1 MRLGKLYI
9 CIYYTYIIFL
19 CSDQRPI
26 HFFLTLDNTRL
37 LPPKILTV
45 VQLTEFDANCKGRRR
60 NQRSDQHFLRPLL
73 CQLLLDQH
81 SLRPL
86 LCQRMFPALQ
96 NQPYPVVQ
104 RRLYQLIF
112 RQLQYQHLNLQLK
125 YQLLVRPMLQQLM
138 FPPRQSQLPRGIKK
152 HLVLPKRKLN
162 AIAHVRRPSHPN
174 LQEENLQKRRYV
186 ETIVVL
192 AAKLHSHVLI
202 PNLHHFILSSLLHS
216 SPLFD
221 IGKAREKKYKGCFE
235 KKMQMPMLVETI
247 GMFCHSQKSTFGYI
261 AFNLLN
267 PLSDTIAIN
276 TPILLF
282 T

>member
-1 MRLGKLYI
+1 MLLGKYIYLYI
-9 CIYYTYIIFL
+9 LHFYAETNT
-19 CSDQRPI
+19 
-26 HFFLTLDNTRL
+26 FFLTLDNTRL

-45 VQLTEFDANCKGRRR
+45 VQLTEFDANCKCRRR

-73 CQLLLDQH
+73 CQ
-81 SLRPL
+81 
-86 LCQRMFPALQ
+86 RMFPALR

-112 RQLQYQHLNLQLK
+112 RQLQYQHLNLQLE
-125 YQLLVRPMLQQLM
+125 YQLLVRPILQQLM

-202 PNLHHFILSSLLHS
+202 PNLHHISYYHLSYLHS
-216 SPLFD
+216 SSLFD

-235 KKMQMPMLVETI
+235 KKMQMPLLIETI
-247 GMFCHSQKSTFGYI
+247 GMFCLSQKSTFGYI

>member
-1 MRLGKLYI
+1 MLLGKYIYLYI
-9 CIYYTYIIFL
+9 LHFYAETNT
-19 CSDQRPI
+19 
-26 HFFLTLDNTRL
+26 FFLTLDNTRL

-45 VQLTEFDANCKGRRR
+45 VQLTEFDANCKCRRR

-86 LCQRMFPALQ
+86 LCQRMFPALR

-112 RQLQYQHLNLQLK
+112 RQLQYQHLNLQLE
-125 YQLLVRPMLQQLM
+125 YQLLVRPILQQLM

-174 LQEENLQKRRYV
+174 LQEGNLQKRRYV
-186 ETIVVL
+186 ETMVL
-192 AAKLHSHVLI
+192 LASKLHSHTLM
-202 PNLHHFILSSLLHS
+202 PNLHHISYYHLSYLHS
-216 SPLFD
+216 SSLFD
-221 IGKAREKKYKGCFE
+221 IGKAREKKCKGCFE
-235 KKMQMPMLVETI
+235 KKMQMPLLVETI
-247 GMFCHSQKSTFGYI
+247 GMFCLSQKSTFGYI